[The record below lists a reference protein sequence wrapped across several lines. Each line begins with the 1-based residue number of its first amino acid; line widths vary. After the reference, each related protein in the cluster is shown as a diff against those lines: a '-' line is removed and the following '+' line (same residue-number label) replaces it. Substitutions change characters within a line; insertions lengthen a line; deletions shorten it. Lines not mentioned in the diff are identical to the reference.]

1 MWHAFAQLLPIAIVA
16 AISVVP
22 IMATIVILVSDK
34 RTQSAFPYATG
45 WVVGTAVLVT
55 LTTVA
60 AAFLPEGRARHRDQ
74 VIGAVEIVIGVALIV
89 LGVVSLVRQRS
100 ASARQVPGWMNRV
113 DSLDALPAFGLGL
126 ALNARPKAFLLAV
139 AAGLVLHTASLA
151 AQADVLGIAFFTVV
165 ATSTVVIPVLLTLLS
180 PTRMQP
186 RLHAAHARLGTVG
199 PAVTAVA
206 MIAVGVIILVIG
218 VRNL

>member
-16 AISVVP
+16 ALSVVP

-34 RTQSAFPYATG
+34 RTQSALPYATG

-74 VIGAVEIVIGVALIV
+74 AIGSVEIVIGVALIV

-100 ASARQVPGWMNRV
+100 ASARPVPSWMNRV
-113 DSLDALPAFGLGL
+113 DSLDSLPAFGLGL

-151 AQADVLGIAFFTVV
+151 ARGRRPRQ
-165 ATSTVVIPVLLTLLS
+165 S
-180 PTRMQP
+180 PSSRSWPP
-186 RLHAAHARLGTVG
+186 RPSWRRCCSRCCPPHGCSRASMPRTPAWARSV
-199 PAVTAVA
+199 P
-206 MIAVGVIILVIG
+206 
-218 VRNL
+218 RSRPWR